1 MTHEQTTTK
10 LAFILWEIFMDSI
23 VSKVIYNGLHQV
35 KNVGL
40 FISESEGV
48 QLSEEDGARFSSR
61 DCEPTTSAEM

>member
-1 MTHEQTTTK
+1 
-10 LAFILWEIFMDSI
+10 MDSI
-23 VSKVIYNGLHQV
+23 VSNVIYNGLHRV

-48 QLSEEDGARFSSR
+48 QQLSAEDGARFSSR

>member
-1 MTHEQTTTK
+1 
-10 LAFILWEIFMDSI
+10 MDSI